1 MGMFDSL
8 YIELDG
14 REQEIQTKRFDCIL
28 NNYRLG
34 DWIAGSLPGVR
45 VYFDRLWLDGT
56 GKRVYRAEAGCER
69 KVTVFVVLVQGVFV
83 EYQIHEGELAA
94 DVIEPVLRELRE
106 RWSDSARLQGF
117 LVETLRTR
125 QQRIASLEQRLSRV
139 QSIIASARRL
149 KAGESL
155 DGLFGLLHE
164 EDRKLAAGE
173 EPLDV
178 IAWALSDEGARGWFG
193 GNGTDPDPL
202 EEYRL

>member
-34 DWIAGSLPGVR
+34 DWIDGSLPGVR

-56 GKRVYRAEAGCER
+56 GKQVYQEADGLR
-69 KVTVFVVLVQGVFV
+69 KTTVFVVLVQGVFV
-83 EYQIHEGELAA
+83 DYQIHEGEMAA
-94 DVIEPVLRELRE
+94 EAIEPALRELRE
-106 RWSDSARLQGF
+106 RWNDSARLQGF

-125 QQRIASLEQRLSRV
+125 QQRIASLEQRLGRV

-149 KAGESL
+149 KGGESL

-178 IAWALSDEGARGWFG
+178 IAWALSDEAPSRGFF

>member
-14 REQEIQTKRFDCIL
+14 REQEIQTKRFDCGL
-28 NNYRLG
+28 AGYRLG

-56 GKRVYRAEAGCER
+56 GKQVYSAEAGCVR
-69 KVTVFVVLVQGVFV
+69 KATVFVVLVQGVFV
-83 EYQIHEGELAA
+83 DYQIHEGELAA
-94 DVIEPVLRELRE
+94 EAIEPALRELRE
-106 RWSDSARLQGF
+106 RWNDSARLQGF

-125 QQRIASLEQRLSRV
+125 QQRIASLEQRLGRV

-149 KAGESL
+149 KGGETL
-155 DGLFGLLHE
+155 GGLFGLLHE

-178 IAWALSDEGARGWFG
+178 IAWALSDDAPNCGFFG
-193 GNGTDPDPL
+193 NSTNPDPL